1 MRSRRIWLLL
11 VVLVVVAIGYL
22 LFFRKK
28 ADIARAEDSPSS
40 VPAASVAPVTKG
52 SIASLLRVAGQF
64 IPYQEVDLHAKVS
77 GYIRTITVDIG
88 DRVRMG
94 QTIAKLEV
102 PELIAQVAGAEAQ
115 VRHSESEITREKSE
129 IDRAQ
134 ASHAALH
141 AAYTRL
147 LEASKQRPGLVA
159 QQELDDAQAKD
170 QNSEAQVDVAK
181 AALEAAQQQ
190 LGVSKADNLRV
201 KTLSDYS
208 VVVAPFN
215 GVITKRYADTGA
227 LIQAGTASDT
237 QSMPV
242 VRVAQSDLLRLRM
255 PVPEAD
261 VRYIQ
266 PGASVKVTVQAL
278 SRVFEGK
285 IVRFTRALDMSTRTM
300 IVEVDVKNS
309 DLSLSPGMYA
319 DTEIVLQRRDGVSRV
334 PSQAVVQDS
343 DHPYVLVV
351 NPENKV
357 DRCVVETGIQGQD
370 QIEIRRGISSGDRV
384 ILSGQTNFQ
393 VGESVRPQVVKSR

>member
-134 ASHAALH
+134 ARQTTQHTT
-141 AAYTRL
+141 YTRL
-147 LEASKQRPGLVA
+147 
-159 QQELDDAQAKD
+159 
-170 QNSEAQVDVAK
+170 
-181 AALEAAQQQ
+181 
-190 LGVSKADNLRV
+190 
-201 KTLSDYS
+201 
-208 VVVAPFN
+208 
-215 GVITKRYADTGA
+215 
-227 LIQAGTASDT
+227 
-237 QSMPV
+237 
-242 VRVAQSDLLRLRM
+242 
-255 PVPEAD
+255 
-261 VRYIQ
+261 
-266 PGASVKVTVQAL
+266 
-278 SRVFEGK
+278 
-285 IVRFTRALDMSTRTM
+285 
-300 IVEVDVKNS
+300 
-309 DLSLSPGMYA
+309 
-319 DTEIVLQRRDGVSRV
+319 
-334 PSQAVVQDS
+334 
-343 DHPYVLVV
+343 
-351 NPENKV
+351 
-357 DRCVVETGIQGQD
+357 
-370 QIEIRRGISSGDRV
+370 
-384 ILSGQTNFQ
+384 
-393 VGESVRPQVVKSR
+393 